1 MGKSLVTGVDIGHHS
16 IKAVV
21 LKPKGESYSLVG
33 YQEIVVSE
41 DIFADNHTLNY
52 QKIVKKLKELKK
64 GLPLFSRKVALA
76 VPDNAVISKVL
87 QIDSELDASEQ
98 EFAVYQAFSHQSPLP
113 IEELSLDF
121 VATGEKTLGRS
132 SSLTY
137 QVYGTR
143 REVIDNRLSAM
154 SKAGFEPLLFDMQIH
169 GLLNIW
175 QWVSRAQQ
183 RTDWMLVDVGFSQ
196 TSLCIDFADKTPF
209 YKDIPLGTRQLV
221 AATSGGNADLTSPQ
235 AHFIQELVERLA
247 RQNQLFLSLQGHQPL
262 AGIWL
267 SGGGAATEGL
277 AQAISERLALPCELF
292 NPLAEFT
299 CRASLR
305 RQPQVDLQR
314 FSTAA
319 GLALRGLN
327 WLENGHAA

>member
-1 MGKSLVTGVDIGHHS
+1 M
-16 IKAVV
+16 
-21 LKPKGESYSLVG
+21 
-33 YQEIVVSE
+33 
-41 DIFADNHTLNY
+41 
-52 QKIVKKLKELKK
+52 
-64 GLPLFSRKVALA
+64 
-76 VPDNAVISKVL
+76 
-87 QIDSELDASEQ
+87 
-98 EFAVYQAFSHQSPLP
+98 
-113 IEELSLDF
+113 
-121 VATGEKTLGRS
+121 
-132 SSLTY
+132 
-137 QVYGTR
+137 
-143 REVIDNRLSAM
+143 
-154 SKAGFEPLLFDMQIH
+154 
-169 GLLNIW
+169 
-175 QWVSRAQQ
+175 
-183 RTDWMLVDVGFSQ
+183 
-196 TSLCIDFADKTPF
+196 
-209 YKDIPLGTRQLV
+209 GTRQLV

-247 RQNQLFLSLQGHQPL
+247 RQIQLFLSLQGHQPL